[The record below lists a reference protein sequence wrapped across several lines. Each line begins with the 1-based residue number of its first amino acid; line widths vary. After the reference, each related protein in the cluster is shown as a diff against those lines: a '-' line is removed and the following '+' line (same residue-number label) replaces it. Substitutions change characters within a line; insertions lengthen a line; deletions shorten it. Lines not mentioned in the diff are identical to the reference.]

1 MCCSLLFLPPASGKT
16 HPYVHQGQGEHRDMD
31 KGEGQRVP
39 RQPGVD
45 AVCVQLAW
53 VQAVG
58 NNHLALSCTEKII
71 NSWEHHAGLIL
82 HIFRYINV
90 MVVSSNCC
98 IFLLT

>member
-1 MCCSLLFLPPASGKT
+1 MIDILHSTACVIALYKIIEADL
-16 HPYVHQGQGEHRDMD
+16 
-31 KGEGQRVP
+31 
-39 RQPGVD
+39 

-53 VQAVG
+53 VQAVR
-58 NNHLALSCTEKII
+58 NIHLALSCTEKII